1 MTYNTDEIKK
11 DRNFLTWSVL
21 NKFSSLLFPK
31 ITLIQENENFKGYWL
46 NNELKQRILEKIKKP
61 NVTKFIN
68 FVLYTLF
75 HYYVKFVCELF
86 LDSMNYLSKPELKD
100 SEYKYSIKALR
111 KVVKKFKKSALL
123 ANVLENKTGEK
134 NSI

>member
-1 MTYNTDEIKK
+1 M
-11 DRNFLTWSVL
+11 
-21 NKFSSLLFPK
+21 
-31 ITLIQENENFKGYWL
+31 
-46 NNELKQRILEKIKKP
+46 LEKIKKP

-123 ANVLENKTGEK
+123 ANVLENKTGKK